1 MQRNDGQGREAT
13 VIPLV
18 DQTIG
23 TCFDL
28 ASKRYGD
35 REALVVVHQQVYWTY
50 RQLRVRV
57 TSLAIGLLGLGL
69 RPGDRIGI
77 WAPHC
82 AEWVLTQFAAAKAGL
97 VLVNIDPTSGR
108 GELER
113 VLNEVRC
120 KALIVAPGF
129 KANNYFEALRA
140 LAPESV
146 FCTPGELKA
155 ARLPE
160 LKFLI
165 RLGTGSTRG
174 MLRFDD
180 LVALRTP
187 MERQALFALG
197 ASLRSTDPISIRV
210 TSDAHGAL
218 RAATFTHRNILGRAF
233 FAGQA
238 IKLTG
243 SDRLC
248 IPAPVFDSFAMTVG
262 NLACVTH
269 GATMV
274 YPSEGFDSR
283 ATLASIEADRSAS
296 LDGLPSVF
304 AGVLGEADLSHPH
317 PA

>member
-1 MQRNDGQGREAT
+1 
-13 VIPLV
+13 
-18 DQTIG
+18 
-23 TCFDL
+23 
-28 ASKRYGD
+28 
-35 REALVVVHQQVYWTY
+35 
-50 RQLRVRV
+50 LRVRV
-57 TSLAIGLLGLGL
+57 NSLAIGLLGLGL

-97 VLVNIDPTSGR
+97 LLVNIDPTCGR

-113 VLNEVRC
+113 ILNEVGC

-140 LAPESV
+140 LAPESL
-146 FCTPGELKA
+146 FCAPGDLKA
-155 ARLPE
+155 GRLPD

-218 RAATFTHRNILGRAF
+218 RAAPLTHRDILSRAF

-238 IKLTG
+238 IKLSG
-243 SDRLC
+243 SERLC

-274 YPSEGFDSR
+274 YPSEGFDSK
-283 ATLASIEADRSAS
+283 AALASIEADRYTTEHE
-296 LDGLPSVF
+296 LPDMF
-304 AGVLGEADLSHPH
+304 GNLLGEADLSHPH
-317 PA
+317 LA